1 VFARGLYIVKGGVL
15 KYIFKYLFIFTY
27 IIIKGFSTETPCKR
41 PKDQKTFFQMSVKI
55 FGKSRLS
62 VFFNKNDFAEFP
74 LSFEKFFI
82 LLHRQALTR
91 VAPALLKGCSKDVP
105 S

>member
-1 VFARGLYIVKGGVL
+1 
-15 KYIFKYLFIFTY
+15 
-27 IIIKGFSTETPCKR
+27 
-41 PKDQKTFFQMSVKI
+41 MSVKI

-82 LLHRQALTR
+82 LLHRRALTR
-91 VAPALLKGCSKDVP
+91 VAPALLKGCSKDPPISLALLGVERGKTE
-105 S
+105 SFLFV